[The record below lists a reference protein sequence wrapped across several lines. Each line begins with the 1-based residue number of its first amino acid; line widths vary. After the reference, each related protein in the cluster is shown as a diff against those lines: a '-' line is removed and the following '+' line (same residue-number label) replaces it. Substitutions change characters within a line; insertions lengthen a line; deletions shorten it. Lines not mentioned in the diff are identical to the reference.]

1 MSCFF
6 PPIFKKNTY
15 KKVRFFLI
23 SALILIVALSFSGC
37 KAIKTVV
44 SLPLKGIGWVGEK
57 IGGNEGDEAPEKPL
71 EGNSGPANDGSDHP
85 VINGGED
92 VINFDPLVIWAIIL
106 VGIALIVRF
115 LFKKYVAHHSE
126 E

>member
-1 MSCFF
+1 MGCFF

-23 SALILIVALSFSGC
+23 SAFILIVALLFSGC
-37 KAIKTVV
+37 KAIK
-44 SLPLKGIGWVGEK
+44 WVGEK
-57 IGGNEGDEAPEKPL
+57 IGGNKGAEVPEKPL
-71 EGNSGPANDGSDHP
+71 EGVSGPGNDGSGHA
-85 VINGGED
+85 VNGGED
-92 VINFDPLVIWAIIL
+92 IINFDPLLVWAIIL

-115 LFKKYVAHHSE
+115 LFKKYVAHRPE

>member
-23 SALILIVALSFSGC
+23 SAFILIVALSFSGC

-57 IGGNEGDEAPEKPL
+57 IGGNEGAEAPEKPL
-71 EGNSGPANDGSDHP
+71 EGNSGPANDGSDHT
-85 VINGGED
+85 VNSGED

-115 LFKKYVAHHSE
+115 LFNKYVARDSRE
-126 E
+126 

>member
-6 PPIFKKNTY
+6 PSIFKKNTY
-15 KKVRFFLI
+15 KKVRFFLV
-23 SALILIVALSFSGC
+23 SAFILIIALSFSGC

-57 IGGNEGDEAPEKPL
+57 IGGNEGAEAPEKSL
-71 EGNSGPANDGSDHP
+71 EEVSGLGNDGSGHT
-85 VINGGED
+85 INGGED
-92 VINFDPLVIWAIIL
+92 MINFDPLVIWAIIL

-115 LFKKYVAHHSE
+115 LFNKYVARLSKE
-126 E
+126 